1 MRPVGY
7 LINKPEGPE
16 GTPGSFYT
24 YWLAGN
30 GVFVNA
36 NSPYLKARVRI
47 AGTLVRGLKPLET
60 RLELKKGP
68 IPRRLWD
75 FALSVFMA
83 DITREKYLVVVWED
97 GAYRIRQPAQE
108 GGAARVEYER
118 VPNAVLDIHSHG
130 TMGAFFSPTDDRDE
144 QAFRLYMVAGRLD
157 RLIPE
162 TKIRAGVYG
171 YFAPVRFNEIFS

>member
-30 GVFVNA
+30 GIFVDA
-36 NSPYLKARVRI
+36 SSPYLNARVRI
-47 AGTLVRGLKPLET
+47 AGTPVRGLMPLES
-60 RLELKKGP
+60 RLELKNGP

-75 FALSVFMA
+75 FALSMFMT
-83 DITREKYLVVVWED
+83 DITREKCLAVVRED

-108 GGAARVEYER
+108 GGAARIEYAR

-130 TMGAFFSPTDDRDE
+130 TMTAFFSSTDDRDE

-162 TKIRAGVYG
+162 TKIRVGVYG
-171 YFAPVRFNEIFS
+171 YFAPVRFNEIFA